1 MPTADELLNPRT
13 VEGLADCLARA
24 HVGPV
29 PRLLAC
35 RTELSGLRF
44 SERVGLIRDALLS
57 DLPAD
62 FDSFAALLRS
72 ALDDEEFAGWMI
84 FPVTEAV
91 AVRGIEF
98 VEPALGLLADLTPRL
113 TAETAVRPFLRV
125 AQDRTLSVAQS
136 WTRHP
141 DAHVRRLASESTRP
155 RLPWAVRVPGLTADP
170 RPTLPI
176 LDALYR
182 DESEYVRRSVANHLN
197 DISHD
202 HPDLAVAV
210 ATRWLDNPGVHT
222 GWVLRHGLRTLVKKG
237 HPGALGLF
245 GYSADTPVRVAGPV
259 VRTELVAIGESLEFD
274 CTITN
279 TGQRPA
285 AYLVDYCLHFLRAN
299 GSHGAK
305 VFKLSKHILEPGAE
319 WSIVRRHS
327 FAPIT
332 TRRYYPGT
340 HYLQIQVNG
349 VSYPRAKFGL
359 TVGDSLRRA

>member
-1 MPTADELLNPRT
+1 MPTADELLNART
-13 VEGLADCLARA
+13 VEELADCLIRA
-24 HVGPV
+24 HAGPV
-29 PRLLAC
+29 PRLSAC
-35 RTELSGLRF
+35 GAELSDRRF
-44 SERVGLIRDALLS
+44 SERVAAIRDALLA

-62 FDSFAALLRS
+62 FGSFSALLHAALG
-72 ALDDEEFAGWMI
+72 DEKFTGWMI

-125 AQDRTLSVAQS
+125 AQDRTLSVVES

-182 DESEYVRRSVANHLN
+182 DDSEYVRRSVANHLN

-210 ATRWLDNPGVHT
+210 ATRWAHAPDAST
-222 GWVLRHGLRTLVKKG
+222 AWVLRHGLRTLVKKG

-245 GYSADTPVRVAGPV
+245 GYSADTPVHVAGPV
-259 VRTELVAIGESLEFD
+259 VRTEVVAIGGSLEFD
-274 CTITN
+274 CTIRN
-279 TGQRPA
+279 TGPGPA
-285 AYLVDYCLHFLRAN
+285 PYLVDYSVHFLRAN
-299 GSHGAK
+299 GSHMAK
-305 VFKLSKHILEPGAE
+305 VFKLSTRTLEAGAE

-327 FAPIT
+327 FVPIT

-340 HYLQIQVNG
+340 HYLQMQVNG
-349 VSYPRAKFGL
+349 VPHPTTQFELTAADSPRR
-359 TVGDSLRRA
+359 T